1 MEQDPSTRSIV
12 VVLNVLMVVFLAGLI
27 VAYIV
32 AKA

>member
-12 VVLNVLMVVFLAGLI
+12 VVLNVLMVVFLAALV